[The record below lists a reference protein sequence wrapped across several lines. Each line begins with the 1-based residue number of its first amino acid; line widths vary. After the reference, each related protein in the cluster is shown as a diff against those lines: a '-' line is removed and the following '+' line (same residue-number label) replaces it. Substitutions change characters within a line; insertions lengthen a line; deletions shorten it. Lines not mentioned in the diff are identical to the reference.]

1 MISEVNKGLKVMLD
15 NFLKNSNITGA
26 FFIKGKWGIGKS
38 YFIKKYIENLEKE
51 ENESLESNE
60 KEKKNKRKYI
70 YISLNGIT
78 SLDEINKSILAQLH
92 PKYEKFK
99 KNSVVQCVSGV
110 FKIVAKSNPHISIDL
125 DNKKIDS
132 FFKIKGDLVLIFDD
146 LERCQIDV
154 IQVLG
159 YINQFVEENGFKVI
173 VIGNDEE
180 IKNYKSID
188 VQNQENIIAAILS
201 LNAFNNK
208 EESEKKDNTI
218 SQYFNNEHSNPNKKV
233 LNKIIKDISKV
244 DYYSVVKEKVFALE
258 YDYRFDIDV
267 AYNQMKEYFEK
278 YKINKSDFESLVRTL
293 ECQNLRSYLLST
305 FYIDEYKKKDTSF
318 DDYSDD
324 AKKNIIKNI
333 IIEVVIFKNP
343 RLLKTP
349 IEYSTD
355 ILDHNFDSSLFNKFS
370 KYHLLKYIHDYICM
384 GIINLDNVSG
394 VITKYEEILKNE
406 KGINNYE
413 SLANLKSKNI
423 FDYEDGELEERIKYL
438 YDDMSANKIP
448 LEYYFTCYNYFYYY
462 DEVFQFKN
470 EHINCKTFF
479 DLLKKNL
486 VTYNQKVNYDDHEL
500 YFIDTSLKNAYIEI
514 QKVFDEHNKKHNKD
528 EFNAGLVKSETRL
541 NYKDYEPFAY
551 DMKKFL
557 GLFDIEI
564 VFDFFRKSSNASLLD
579 FCQIMNKFYDKSN
592 VKDFFESDID
602 NIEMLIDFIDTQ
614 YGIVGNIRKHILYY
628 TKKFLSDTL
637 AKLKDKTE

>member
-38 YFIKKYIENLEKE
+38 YFVKNYIENLEKE
-51 ENESLESNE
+51 ENEILESNK
-60 KEKKNKRKYI
+60 KEKKRKYI

-92 PKYEKFK
+92 PKYERLK
-99 KNSVVQCVSGV
+99 KNSVVQCVSGL

-188 VQNQENIIAAILS
+188 AQNQENIIAAILS
-201 LNAFNNK
+201 LNTFND
-208 EESEKKDNTI
+208 KKNVKPNETI
-218 SQYFNNEHSNPNKKV
+218 YQSLNNEHSNPNKKV
-233 LNKIIKDISKV
+233 LDEIIKDISKV

-278 YKINKSDFESLVRTL
+278 YKITKSDFESLVHTL

-305 FYIDEYKKKDTSF
+305 FYIDEYMKKDTKF
-318 DDYSDD
+318 EGYSED
-324 AKKNIIKNI
+324 AKKNIILNI
-333 IIEVVIFKNP
+333 IIEVIIFKNP

-349 IEYSTD
+349 IEYSND
-355 ILDHNFDSSLFNKFS
+355 ILHYSFDKSLFNKFFN
-370 KYHLLKYIHDYICM
+370 YHLLKYIHDYIYM
-384 GIINLDNVSG
+384 GIINLDNVSS
-394 VITKYEEILKNE
+394 VIEKYEEILNNE
-406 KGINNYE
+406 KGIYKYE
-413 SLANLKSKNI
+413 SLANLKSKSI
-423 FDYEDGELEERIKYL
+423 FDYEDDELEERIKYL

-448 LEYYFTCYNYFYYY
+448 LKYYFTCYNYFYYY

-470 EHINCKTFF
+470 EHINRETFF
-479 DLLKKNL
+479 DMLKKNIA
-486 VTYNQKVNYDDHEL
+486 TYTQKVNYDDREL
-500 YFIDTSLKNAYIEI
+500 YFIDNPSLKKAYMEI
-514 QKVFDEHNKKHNKD
+514 REAFDEHNKKYDKD
-528 EFNAGLVKSETRL
+528 EFNAGLIKPENKL
-541 NYKDYEPFAY
+541 NYKDYESFAY
-551 DMKKFL
+551 DMKEFL

-564 VFDFFRKSSNASLLD
+564 VCDFFRKSSNASLLD
-579 FCQIMNKFYDKSN
+579 FCQIMKRTYDISN
-592 VKDFFESDID
+592 VKEFFESDIN
-602 NIEMLIDFIDTQ
+602 NIEKLIDCIKDQ
-614 YGIVGNIRKHILYY
+614 QDKVGNIRRHILYC
-628 TKKFLSDTL
+628 TKEILNETL
-637 AKLKDKTE
+637 VKLKDKTE